1 MNAFSDEKKTYYYKV
16 ETNNGTFLIRDE
28 SVDLLD
34 ADPKNLTEKQRV
46 HVAALKNLF
55 KKTEEKMLN
64 DPIHGDAL
72 RSAKERMTK
81 GGLLSASDKS
91 LYYGLTDMYE
101 FVSMLFSDKSF
112 QEFMNNTEYS
122 ENKSILDRFLDIL
135 TSIIKALGFNVKN
148 DSVLKEGITNVM
160 GILETNELQKTEF
173 KSINTAQMQ
182 YLNDNFDNILNIL
195 NIKTKC

>member
-1 MNAFSDEKKTYYYKV
+1 
-16 ETNNGTFLIRDE
+16 
-28 SVDLLD
+28 
-34 ADPKNLTEKQRV
+34 
-46 HVAALKNLF
+46 
-55 KKTEEKMLN
+55 
-64 DPIHGDAL
+64 
-72 RSAKERMTK
+72 
-81 GGLLSASDKS
+81 
-91 LYYGLTDMYE
+91 
-101 FVSMLFSDKSF
+101 
-112 QEFMNNTEYS
+112 MNNTEYS
-122 ENKSILDRFLDIL
+122 ENKSVLDRFLDIL